1 MASHGTL
8 PFYYKNSRP
17 TGLSAGPGKS
27 WKDNYL
33 LVVVF
38 MGFVVLIAG
47 TFWFLPPL
55 DDKDSDYEKT
65 YGRFAGNAAIT
76 DAVVI
81 PTEPTLVPSEEPGRR
96 GKEEREEKDWEGERE
111 GGEGGRKEGREI
123 MEVVKQPVPLED
135 LIKEDKL
142 VQIFDKNPQPPA
154 HGPPETSQTHQ
165 TTKPPETTRPPETTQ
180 PPSPPASE
188 SVEMGQQSRE
198 DGNGEEPG
206 TGEGGATDPG
216 VEEKR
221 RKIIEV
227 GSVFST
233 IKIAE
238 WWGKVLRFQYIANP
252 TIPHC
257 LQYKINGSKN
267 N

>member
-8 PFYYKNSRP
+8 PLYYKNSRP

-33 LVVVF
+33 LLVVF

-96 GKEEREEKDWEGERE
+96 GKEEKHWEGEKE
-111 GGEGGRKEGREI
+111 GGEGGRKEESEI
-123 MEVVKQPVPLED
+123 IEVVKQPVQLKD
-135 LIKEDKL
+135 LIKEDKP
-142 VQIFDKNPQPPA
+142 VQVSDKNPQPPA
-154 HGPPETSQTHQ
+154 HGSPEISQTPQ

-180 PPSPPASE
+180 PPASE
-188 SVEMGQQSRE
+188 SVEVGQQSRE
-198 DGNGEEPG
+198 GGNGAEPG
-206 TGEGGATDPG
+206 VGEGGATDPG

-227 GSVFST
+227 GSIFFYE
-233 IKIAE
+233 IMPLKIAE
-238 WWGKVLRFQYIANP
+238 WWGKKFAFFQ
-252 TIPHC
+252 
-257 LQYKINGSKN
+257 
-267 N
+267 